1 MKLTDRL
8 YSSVVF
14 FTYCNAVVL
23 VIVNG
28 QPTTDDDNVDT
39 DEIAELRARVGKME
53 ELLAAAVEKTVMQQD
68 TSESNY
74 CRPTSH
80 LSGH

>member
-1 MKLTDRL
+1 MKLTDCLRL
-8 YSSVVF
+8 VVF
-14 FTYCNAVVL
+14 FTYCNA
-23 VIVNG
+23 

-39 DEIAELRARVGKME
+39 DEIAELRARVGKIE
-53 ELLAAAVEKTVMQQD
+53 ELLAAAVEKIDMQQD